1 VAGLVLGVVCAGWKE
16 DVRRKHAAEFRRLNP
31 INGRGG
37 LRKQL
42 SAFAG
47 ALDPSLGPRAG
58 AFSLFCRECDNFAL
72 MKSSRIGFVGVGRMG
87 ANMARRLHEI
97 GHPVVAIY
105 DANAA
110 HAAQLAQ
117 ELGAKAVEKVSE
129 VSRLSDIVFT
139 VVTDD
144 AAMKA
149 IFLGADNLFTEAKGK
164 LFINCATISPEV
176 HVEIEKKGGE
186 LGAEVLEAP
195 MASSLTHA
203 REGKLYMMVA
213 GKEESFRRAE
223 PLLKDLTLSL
233 RYIGGPGKAA
243 ELKALVNMVMNINT
257 AGLAEGLGLAEALGL
272 DLKIVKE
279 VFSQTGANSRV
290 LETDGPDMLD
300 REHSTFFSASHAAKD
315 SGIALELAKQQGLY
329 LPLLEASKRQYDQMI
344 EVGLGEIDK
353 SGISELTF
361 KSRKA
366 HLTKNRPDMEK
377 GLHGEGGKTLP

>member
-1 VAGLVLGVVCAGWKE
+1 
-16 DVRRKHAAEFRRLNP
+16 
-31 INGRGG
+31 
-37 LRKQL
+37 
-42 SAFAG
+42 
-47 ALDPSLGPRAG
+47 
-58 AFSLFCRECDNFAL
+58 

-87 ANMARRLHEI
+87 ANMARRLHQV
-97 GHPVVAIY
+97 GYSVVAIF
-105 DANAA
+105 DANIGK
-110 HAAQLAQ
+110 AAQLAQ
-117 ELGAKAVEKVSE
+117 ELDSKAVEKVSD
-129 VSRLSDIVFT
+129 VSRLSDVIFT
-139 VVTDD
+139 VITDD

-149 IFLGADNLFTEAKGK
+149 IFLGPDNLFTEAKGK
-164 LFINCATISPEV
+164 LYINCATISPGV
-176 HVEIEKKGGE
+176 HVEIEKKGSD

-223 PLLKDLTLSL
+223 PLLKDLTLML

-257 AGLAEGLGLAEALGL
+257 AGLAEGLGLAEAVGL

-290 LETDGPDMLD
+290 LETDGPDMID
-300 REHSTFFSASHAAKD
+300 REHSTFFSAAHAAKD
-315 SGIALELAKQQGLY
+315 SGIALELARQQGLY
-329 LPLLEASKRQYDQMI
+329 LPLLEASKRQYDEMI
-344 EVGLGEIDK
+344 ELGLGEIDK

-366 HLTKNRPDMEK
+366 NHAKK
-377 GLHGEGGKTLP
+377 

>member
-1 VAGLVLGVVCAGWKE
+1 
-16 DVRRKHAAEFRRLNP
+16 
-31 INGRGG
+31 
-37 LRKQL
+37 
-42 SAFAG
+42 
-47 ALDPSLGPRAG
+47 
-58 AFSLFCRECDNFAL
+58 

-87 ANMARRLHEI
+87 ANMARRLHEMD
-97 GHPVVAIY
+97 HPVVAIY
-105 DANAA
+105 DTNAGI
-110 HAAQLAQ
+110 AAELAQ
-117 ELGAKAVEKVSE
+117 ELGTKAVPKPSE
-129 VSRLSDIVFT
+129 VTKLSDVIFT

-149 IFLGADNLFTEAKGK
+149 IFLGPDSLFTEAKGK
-164 LFINCATISPEV
+164 LFINCATISPAV
-176 HVEIEKKGGE
+176 HIAVEKKGAE

-203 REGKLYMMVA
+203 REGKLYMMLA
-213 GKEESFRRAE
+213 GNEASFRRAE
-223 PLLKDLTLSL
+223 PLLKDLTTSL

-243 ELKALVNMVMNINT
+243 ALKALVNMVMNINT

-315 SGIALELAKQQGLY
+315 SGIALELAKQEGLT
-329 LPLLEASKRQYDQMI
+329 LPLLEASKLQYDQM
-344 EVGLGEIDK
+344 VRAGLGEIDK

-366 HLTKNRPDMEK
+366 SLAERLT
-377 GLHGEGGKTLP
+377 

>member
-1 VAGLVLGVVCAGWKE
+1 
-16 DVRRKHAAEFRRLNP
+16 
-31 INGRGG
+31 
-37 LRKQL
+37 
-42 SAFAG
+42 
-47 ALDPSLGPRAG
+47 
-58 AFSLFCRECDNFAL
+58 

-87 ANMARRLHEI
+87 ANMARRLHET
-97 GHPVVAIY
+97 GYSVVTIF

-110 HAAQLAQ
+110 NAVQLAQ
-117 ELGAKAVEKVSE
+117 ELGSQAVEKVSE
-129 VSRLSDIVFT
+129 VSRLSDVIFT

-149 IFLGADNLFTEAKGK
+149 IFLGPDNLFAEGKGK
-164 LFINCATISPEV
+164 LFINCATISPGV
-176 HVEIEKKGGE
+176 HIEIEKKGIE

-203 REGKLYMMVA
+203 REGKLYMMLA

-223 PLLKDLTLSL
+223 PLLKDLTLTL

-315 SGIALELAKQQGLY
+315 SGIALELAKQQGLF
-329 LPLLEASKRQYDQMI
+329 LPLLEASKNQYDQMVK
-344 EVGLGEIDK
+344 VGLGEIDK
-353 SGISELTF
+353 SGVSELTF

-366 HLTKNRPDMEK
+366 SVQKQ
-377 GLHGEGGKTLP
+377 

>member
-1 VAGLVLGVVCAGWKE
+1 
-16 DVRRKHAAEFRRLNP
+16 
-31 INGRGG
+31 
-37 LRKQL
+37 
-42 SAFAG
+42 
-47 ALDPSLGPRAG
+47 
-58 AFSLFCRECDNFAL
+58 
-72 MKSSRIGFVGVGRMG
+72 VGRMG

-97 GHPVVAIY
+97 GYPVVAIY
-105 DANAA
+105 DANAEIA
-110 HAAQLAQ
+110 GKLAQ
-117 ELGAKAVEKVSE
+117 ELGSNAVGKVSE
-129 VSRLSDIVFT
+129 VSRLCEVIFT

-144 AAMKA
+144 AAMRA
-149 IFLGADNLFTEAKGK
+149 IFLGSDSLFAEAKGK
-164 LFINCATISPEV
+164 LFVNCATISPGV
-176 HVEIEKKGGE
+176 HVEIEEKGAE

-213 GKEESFRRAE
+213 GKEESYRKAE
-223 PLLKDLTLSL
+223 PILKDLTLSL

-272 DLKIVKE
+272 DLKVVKE

-315 SGIALELAKQQGLY
+315 SGIALQLAEQQGLC
-329 LPLLEASKRQYDQMI
+329 LPLLEASKRQYDQM
-344 EVGLGEIDK
+344 VKAGLGDIDK

-366 HLTKNRPDMEK
+366 NLFRSQASGAKSQEEQPT
-377 GLHGEGGKTLP
+377 GERA

>member
-1 VAGLVLGVVCAGWKE
+1 
-16 DVRRKHAAEFRRLNP
+16 
-31 INGRGG
+31 
-37 LRKQL
+37 
-42 SAFAG
+42 
-47 ALDPSLGPRAG
+47 
-58 AFSLFCRECDNFAL
+58 

-97 GHPVVAIY
+97 GHPIVAIY
-105 DANAA
+105 DANAGN
-110 HAAQLAQ
+110 AARLAQ
-117 ELGAKAVEKVSE
+117 ELGANAVEKASD
-129 VSRLSDIVFT
+129 VSRLSDVIFT

-149 IFLGADNLFTEAKGK
+149 IFTGPDNLFTEAEGK
-164 LFINCATISPEV
+164 LFINCATISPAV
-176 HVEIEKKGGE
+176 HVEIERRGSE

-203 REGKLYMMVA
+203 REGKLYMMLA

-223 PLLKDLTLSL
+223 PLLKDLSVSL
-233 RYIGGPGKAA
+233 RYIGGPGTAA
-243 ELKALVNMVMNINT
+243 ALKALVNMVMNINT

-272 DLKIVKE
+272 DLKTVKE

-315 SGIALELAKQQGLY
+315 SGIALELAKEEGLY
-329 LPLLEASKRQYDQMI
+329 LPLLEASKRQYDQMVK
-344 EVGLGEIDK
+344 VGLGEIDK

-361 KSRKA
+361 KSRSA
-366 HLTKNRPDMEK
+366 NLARQ
-377 GLHGEGGKTLP
+377 

>member
-1 VAGLVLGVVCAGWKE
+1 
-16 DVRRKHAAEFRRLNP
+16 
-31 INGRGG
+31 
-37 LRKQL
+37 
-42 SAFAG
+42 
-47 ALDPSLGPRAG
+47 
-58 AFSLFCRECDNFAL
+58 

-97 GHPVVAIY
+97 GYPVVAIY
-105 DANAA
+105 DANAEIA
-110 HAAQLAQ
+110 EKLAQ
-117 ELGAKAVEKVSE
+117 ELGSNAVGKVSE
-129 VSRLSDIVFT
+129 VSRLCEVIFT

-144 AAMKA
+144 AAMRA
-149 IFLGADNLFTEAKGK
+149 IFLGPDNLFAEAKGK
-164 LFINCATISPEV
+164 LFVNCATISPGV
-176 HVEIEKKGGE
+176 HVEIEKKGAE

-213 GKEESFRRAE
+213 GKEESYRKAE
-223 PLLKDLTLSL
+223 AILKDLTLSL

-257 AGLAEGLGLAEALGL
+257 VGLAEGLGLAEALGL
-272 DLKIVKE
+272 DLKVVKE

-315 SGIALELAKQQGLY
+315 SGIALELAEQQGLC
-329 LPLLEASKRQYDQMI
+329 LPLLEASKRQYDQM
-344 EVGLGEIDK
+344 VKAGLGDIDK

-366 HLTKNRPDMEK
+366 NLFRSQEEQPAGDKP
-377 GLHGEGGKTLP
+377 

>member
-1 VAGLVLGVVCAGWKE
+1 
-16 DVRRKHAAEFRRLNP
+16 
-31 INGRGG
+31 
-37 LRKQL
+37 
-42 SAFAG
+42 
-47 ALDPSLGPRAG
+47 
-58 AFSLFCRECDNFAL
+58 

-87 ANMARRLHEI
+87 ANMARRLHEV
-97 GHPVVAIY
+97 GYPVVAIH
-105 DANAA
+105 DLHNENAV
-110 HAAQLAQ
+110 QLAQ
-117 ELGAKAVEKVSE
+117 ELGAQAVEKVSE
-129 VSRLSDIVFT
+129 VSRLSDVIFT

-149 IFLGADNLFTEAKGK
+149 IFLGPDNLFMEGKGK
-164 LFINCATISPEV
+164 LFINCATISPAI
-176 HVEIEKKGGE
+176 HIEIEKKGDA

-203 REGKLYMMVA
+203 REGKLYMMLA
-213 GKEESFRRAE
+213 GRKESFQRAE
-223 PLLKDLTLSL
+223 PVLKDLTQSI

-257 AGLAEGLGLAEALGL
+257 AGLAEGLGLADALGL

-315 SGIALELAKQQGLY
+315 SGIALELAKQQGLS
-329 LPLLEASKRQYDQMI
+329 LPLLEASKGQFDQMI
-344 EVGLGEIDK
+344 KVGLGEIDK

-366 HLTKNRPDMEK
+366 NLAKQ
-377 GLHGEGGKTLP
+377 

>member
-1 VAGLVLGVVCAGWKE
+1 
-16 DVRRKHAAEFRRLNP
+16 
-31 INGRGG
+31 
-37 LRKQL
+37 
-42 SAFAG
+42 
-47 ALDPSLGPRAG
+47 
-58 AFSLFCRECDNFAL
+58 

-87 ANMARRLHEI
+87 ANMARRLHEV
-97 GHPVVAIY
+97 GYQVVAVY
-105 DANAA
+105 DANAEIA
-110 HAAQLAQ
+110 GKLAQ
-117 ELGAKAVEKVSE
+117 ELGSKAVGKVSE
-129 VSRLSDIVFT
+129 VSRLSEVIFT

-149 IFLGADNLFTEAKGK
+149 IFLGPDSLFTEAKGK
-164 LFINCATISPEV
+164 LFVNCATISPGV

-213 GKEESFRRAE
+213 GKEESYRRVE
-223 PLLKDLTLSL
+223 PILKDLTLSL

-272 DLKIVKE
+272 DLKVVKE

-315 SGIALELAKQQGLY
+315 SGIALALAKQQGLR
-329 LPLLEASKRQYDQMI
+329 LPLLEASKLQYDQMVK
-344 EVGLGEIDK
+344 VGLGDIDK

-366 HLTKNRPDMEK
+366 NPFRSQESGSQESAGTAR
-377 GLHGEGGKTLP
+377 G